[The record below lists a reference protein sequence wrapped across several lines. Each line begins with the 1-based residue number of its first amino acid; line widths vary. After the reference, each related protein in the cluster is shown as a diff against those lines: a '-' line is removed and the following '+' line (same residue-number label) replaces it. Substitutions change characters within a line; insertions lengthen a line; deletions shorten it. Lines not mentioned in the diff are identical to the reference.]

1 MASIPLTYNLRSL
14 RVRPLSTIATAVGL
28 GLVVAV
34 FIAMM
39 ALAGGFQKV
48 LVTTGSPN
56 NAFVLR
62 KGADGELSSSIT
74 RDIAQAITAS
84 PYVAADAA
92 GRPLVSPEVYVVL
105 ALPRLGVGMA
115 NVVAR
120 GVSEQA
126 FAVRKGIQVT
136 EGRKPQSGTSEIM
149 VGRTIA
155 NRFANC
161 GVGDKLS
168 FANREWTVVGHFSA
182 DGSSFESEIWG
193 ENEQFF
199 PAFRGES
206 FQSVTFRLRDP
217 SAFPAVQKALQDD
230 PRLQVDVVREDEF
243 YARQS
248 RGLATVLQIV
258 AVFITAVMGIG
269 AVFGAVNTMYA
280 AVANR
285 APEIGVLL
293 TLGFK
298 PGSVLLSFLF
308 ESLLIALVGGAIGCL
323 LVLPLNGVVTST
335 TNWSSFSEIAFK
347 FQVTPALLA
356 GGMLFAVV
364 MGVLGGFFPA
374 RRAAKQNVIDSIRQ
388 G

>member
-1 MASIPLTYNLRSL
+1 MAAIPLSYNLRSL
-14 RVRPLSTIATAVGL
+14 RVRPVATAATAIGL

-39 ALAGGFQKV
+39 ALADGFQQV
-48 LVTTGSPN
+48 LVATGSPE
-56 NAFVLR
+56 NALVLR
-62 KGADGELSSSIT
+62 KGAGGELSSAIT
-74 RDIAQAITAS
+74 RETAQAIAAS
-84 PYVAADAA
+84 PYVARDAE

-105 ALPRLGVGMA
+105 GLPRLGTGMA

-120 GVSEQA
+120 GVSPLA
-126 FAVRKGIQVT
+126 FEVRKGITIT
-136 EGRKPQSGTSEIM
+136 EGRMLQSGASEIL
-149 VGRTIA
+149 VGRSIA

-161 GVGDKLS
+161 QVGEKLA

-199 PAFRGES
+199 PAFRGEA
-206 FQSVTFRLRDP
+206 FQSVTFRMQNP
-217 SAFPAVQKALQDD
+217 ESFPAIQKALQDD
-230 PRLQVDVVREDEF
+230 PRLQVDVVSEVEF
-243 YARQS
+243 YAKQS
-248 RGLATVLQIV
+248 EGLATVLRFV
-258 AVFITAVMGIG
+258 AVFITAVMAVG

-308 ESLLIALVGGAIGCL
+308 ESLLIALAGGILGGL
-323 LVLPLNGVVTST
+323 LALPLNGVVTST
-335 TNWSSFSEIAFK
+335 TNWTSFSEVAFQ
-347 FQVTPALLA
+347 FRVTPALL
-356 GGMLFAVV
+356 GTGMLFALL
-364 MGVLGGFFPA
+364 MGLCGGYFPA
-374 RRAAKQNVIDSIRQ
+374 RRAARQNVIESLRQ

>member
-1 MASIPLTYNLRSL
+1 MASIPFGYNMRSL
-14 RVRPLSTIATAVGL
+14 RERPISTMATALGL

-48 LVTTGSPN
+48 LVATGSTD
-56 NAFVLR
+56 NALILR
-62 KGADGELSSSIT
+62 KGADGELSSSIS
-74 RDIAQAITAS
+74 RDTAQAIAAS
-84 PYVAADAA
+84 NYVAKDKD

-105 ALPRLGVGMA
+105 SLPRLGVGMA

-126 FAVRKGIQVT
+126 FTVRKGIEIT

-149 VGRTIA
+149 VGQTIA

-161 GVGDKLS
+161 GIGDKLA
-168 FANREWTVVGHFSA
+168 FANRDWTVVGHFKA
-182 DGSSFESEIWG
+182 GGSSFESEIWG

-199 PAFRGES
+199 PAFRGEE
-206 FQSVTFRLRDP
+206 FQSLTFRLADP
-217 SAFPAVQKALQDD
+217 AAFPAVQKALQDD
-230 PRLQVDVVREDEF
+230 PRLQVDVEREYDF
-243 YARQS
+243 YANQS
-248 RGLATVLQIV
+248 NGLATVLRVV
-258 AVFITAVMGIG
+258 AMFITSVMAIG
-269 AVFGAVNTMYA
+269 AIFGAVNTMYA

-285 APEIGVLL
+285 APEIGILL

-298 PGSVLLSFLF
+298 PGAVMLSFLL
-308 ESLLIALVGGAIGCL
+308 EALLISLVGGVIGCL
-323 LVLPLNGVVTST
+323 LALPLNGVVTST

-347 FQVTPALLA
+347 FQVTPGLLAIGMTFALLM
-356 GGMLFAVV
+356 GLF
-364 MGVLGGFFPA
+364 GGFFPA
-374 RRAAKQNVIDSIRQ
+374 RRAAKQNVIDSLRQ